1 VTVAAGGVP
10 ETVAACLQALREG
23 RVGARELLERS
34 RARIAALDAR
44 VGAFLGPTDELA
56 ERAAEAADERL
67 REDPASVPPL
77 CGVPVALKDVL
88 CLEGAETTAASRILR
103 GFRPP
108 YTATAVRRLLDAGAV
123 VVGRTNCDE
132 FAMGS
137 SNENSAFGPVRNPW
151 DPGRVPGGSSGGSAA
166 AVAAR
171 MVPLSLGTDTGGSI
185 RQPAALCGV
194 VGFKP
199 TYGRV
204 SRYGLIAFASSLD
217 QIGPLARTVE
227 DTALAYSVIAGHDP
241 ADGTSS
247 PTAVEDPFLQLREGV
262 EGLRLGVPRE
272 YFGDGLDP
280 GVRTAVEAALEVLRS
295 LGATLEEVSLP
306 TTDAALS
313 TYYIIAPAEASSN
326 LARYDGVRFGL
337 REDRGSL
344 LQTYLRTRDA
354 GFGPEVKRRVMLG
367 TYALS
372 SGYYD
377 AYYRRAQKVRT
388 LIAEDFTRVFQS
400 VDALVSPTSP
410 VTAFALGAH
419 SDPLSM
425 YLLDVLTVPVN
436 LAGLPG
442 VSLPCGLVDGLPAGL
457 QVIAPRFM
465 DSRALRIA
473 HAYEQATPWHRL
485 CPAMVEEQEMAER
498 AATGTATV
506 SAPTSGETPG
516 A

>member
-1 VTVAAGGVP
+1 VGAAPETLAECVAALRAG
-10 ETVAACLQALREG
+10 TVSAAG
-23 RVGARELLERS
+23 LLERS
-34 RARIAALDAR
+34 RARIAALDPE
-44 VGAFLGPTDELA
+44 VNAFLGRTDELA
-56 ERAAEAADERL
+56 DRAAAAADRRL
-67 REDPASVPPL
+67 AEDPATAPPL
-77 CGVPVALKDVL
+77 CGVPIALKDVL
-88 CLEGAETTAASRILR
+88 CLDGSETTAGSRILR

-108 YTATAVRRLLDAGAV
+108 YTATAVQRLLDAGAV

-137 SNENSAFGPVRNPW
+137 SNENSAYGPVRNPW
-151 DPGRVPGGSSGGSAA
+151 DPERVPGGSSGGSAA

-204 SRYGLIAFASSLD
+204 SRYGL
-217 QIGPLARTVE
+217 TVE
-227 DTALAYSVIAGHDP
+227 DAALGYLLIAGHDP

-247 PTAVEDPFLQLREGV
+247 PTAVEDPLQGLREGV

-272 YFGDGLDP
+272 YFGVGLDP
-280 GVRTAVEAALEVLRS
+280 GVRTAVEQALDVLRS

-306 TTDAALS
+306 STDAALS

-326 LARYDGVRFGL
+326 LARYDGIRFGM

-354 GFGPEVKRRVMLG
+354 GFGPEVKRRIMLG

-377 AYYRRAQKVRT
+377 AYYRKAQKVRT
-388 LIAEDFTRVFQS
+388 LISEEFARVFER
-400 VDALVSPTSP
+400 VDAIVCPTSP
-410 VTAFALGAH
+410 VTAFPLGTR

-442 VSLPCGLVDGLPAGL
+442 VSVPCGMVGGLPAGL
-457 QVIAPRFM
+457 QVVAPRFM
-465 DSRALRIA
+465 DARALRIA
-473 HAYEQATPWHRL
+473 HAYEQATEWHTLR
-485 CPAMVEEQEMAER
+485 PGGVEA
-498 AATGTATV
+498 AAT
-506 SAPTSGETPG
+506 
-516 A
+516 